1 MAVRLHRAT
10 RTDQLADA
18 LGELLVVP
26 LADPFATEVVVVPA
40 KGVERWLSQRLS
52 HLLGAAHGRED
63 GICAGVEFRSPWSL
77 FGALRADDEDP
88 WAPDALTWPLLG
100 VVDDALDEP
109 WAAVLARHLGHGL
122 PAEEADLQWLREVGE
137 GTAQSREMAV
147 RKAFGEW
154 RAGHP
159 SLDVAVEW
167 KEVAGEE
174 DASVKAEA
182 SRADVVIV
190 AMAGDHN
197 LDATDARHAAI
208 FGAHKPLLVLP
219 PDWRPPPAFAFRRVA
234 LGISRGAAAS
244 AAASP
249 YIRSPTIGHPDSARW
264 TRIWC
269 FRPVSSVTRSRV
281 IRPTVRTVS

>member
-1 MAVRLHRAT
+1 MKLLAVLTSVSSVAPCLEGA
-10 RTDQLADA
+10 LAAARSLA
-18 LGELLVVP
+18 LPTVEVLY
-26 LADPFATEVVVVPA
+26 VVV
-40 KGVERWLSQRLS
+40 
-52 HLLGAAHGRED
+52 
-63 GICAGVEFRSPWSL
+63 
-77 FGALRADDEDP
+77 DP
-88 WAPDALTWPLLG
+88 RT
-100 VVDDALDEP
+100 V
-109 WAAVLARHLGHGL
+109 HSS
-122 PAEEADLQWLREVGE
+122 AEEADFQWLREVGE

-234 LGISRGAAAS
+234 LGISRGAAAEHALRAS
-244 AAASP
+244 EPILKKALEVVAIHVGTTDAASEALVEALHDLDVP
-249 YIRSPTIGHPDSARW
+249 VTLKTVPERHDVANQLIEAADEAGADLLVIGAYRHSEVLEWALRST
-264 TRIWC
+264 TRQIL
-269 FRPVSSVTRSRV
+269 RAADLPLLLVH
-281 IRPTVRTVS
+281 